1 MATRFDLDLLTRDPA
16 LVAKAA
22 LAEDVFSFLTR
33 QITVPAGCIALA
45 FGKSSQPALVSTGR
59 TIDAGDVRELLFVKT
74 CAFELAYELDCL
86 RSSDG
91 HEFAASAKITVQLVP
106 ERTELEAF
114 RRNLLGSQRYV
125 RDDRLRQYCEDAVR
139 TAAASLAKSLTAE
152 QLIAPEAWAAFDAV
166 LLDQFKPVGFE
177 SGLALGRDP
186 RIVFRSPSFVE
197 SRHRDDAAAQRQQRL
212 AEDAALQETAARA
225 RDKHLA
231 DIADMLAKVKKMSRQ
246 SGGLSVPELIKTFD
260 PAQRG
265 RLYLG
270 LMAAGK
276 PLRCTEAVLVVSGD
290 EVLRFDPADLSKP
303 VQRQA
308 LPNGA
313 GPLRSVCIAGEDG
326 SILIGARNGVHLID
340 KDGAEVRTYLFD
352 DRPDLRGGVNSA
364 VLFNGHIYATHSEV
378 GLIQWP
384 IDAPGEHRLCLEE
397 ITESSRAVR
406 DIRLD
411 QTQRLWLGVDQC
423 VIGWRP
429 GDDAPP
435 IRLAAPCE
443 VTAMLPA
450 RGDVAAGLK
459 DGSVLRWLAG
469 DPAQVQTIRPATGD
483 PVRSLAWLSGGGVGR
498 LLIGDGRP
506 HLDLHVLGD
515 SYHGEYRCGQNL
527 RWGFAAED
535 LVVGVNDRRDQLFA
549 WHADDPET
557 PAAGTSIGRLT
568 GHSIQDVAL
577 LSKPIDSTIT

>member
-16 LVAKAA
+16 LVAQAA

-33 QITVPAGCIALA
+33 QIVVPAGCVALA
-45 FGKSSQPALVSTGR
+45 FGESSQPALVSTGR
-59 TIDAGDVRELLFVKT
+59 TIEAGDVRELFFARI
-74 CAFELAYELDCL
+74 CAFDLVYELDAL

-91 HEFAASAKITVQLVP
+91 HDFSASATISVQLVP

-114 RRNLLGSQRYV
+114 RKSVLGSQRRV

-139 TAAASLAKSLTAE
+139 TAAASLATSLTAE
-152 QLIAPEAWAAFDAV
+152 ELIAPESWTAFDDI

-186 RIVFRSPSFVE
+186 RITFRSPSFIE
-197 SRHRDDAAAQRQQRL
+197 SRRRDHAATLRQQRL
-212 AEDAALQETAARA
+212 AEDAAMQEAAARA
-225 RDKHLA
+225 REKHLA
-231 DIADMLAKVKKMSRQ
+231 EVAEMLEKVKAMSRE
-246 SGGLSVPELIKTFD
+246 SGGLSIPELIKTFD

-265 RLYLG
+265 RLYHG
-270 LMAAGK
+270 LMATGK
-276 PLRCTEAVLVVSGD
+276 PLRRTEAVLVVAGD
-290 EVLRFDPADLSKP
+290 ELLRFDPADMSKP
-303 VQRQA
+303 VRRQA
-308 LPNGA
+308 LPGGA
-313 GPLRSVCIAGEDG
+313 GPLRSVRIADENGT
-326 SILIGARNGVHLID
+326 ILVGARNGVHLIKND
-340 KDGAEVRTYLFD
+340 DAEVRTYLFD
-352 DRPDLRGGVNSA
+352 DRPDIRGGVNSA
-364 VLFNGHIYATHSEV
+364 ALFDGHIYATHSEV

-384 IDAPGEHRLCLEE
+384 VGSPGEHRLCLEE

-411 QTQRLWLGVDQC
+411 QTQRLWFGVDQC

-429 GDDAPP
+429 GDDAAP
-435 IRLAAPCE
+435 IRLSAPCE

-450 RGDVAAGLK
+450 RGDVTAGLK
-459 DGSVLRWLAG
+459 DGSVLRWLMA
-469 DPAQVQTIRPATGD
+469 DPAQAQTIRPATGD

-527 RWGFAAED
+527 RWGFATED
-535 LVVGVNDRRDQLFA
+535 LIVGVNDRRDQLFV
-549 WHADDPET
+549 WRVDEPET
-557 PAAGTSIGRLT
+557 PASGVSVGRLT
-568 GHSIQDVAL
+568 GHSIQDAAL
-577 LSKPIDSTIT
+577 LAQAVNLT